1 MDGTSTYHFSVDN
14 NGDIHKIKD
23 LSHDDFFDWLACSVV
38 CDESN
43 WEEAPGFYREVI
55 CRKLVRIGKL
65 KLVGDDYVL
74 PDPEKT

>member
-14 NGDIHKIKD
+14 NGDIHKIQD

-38 CDESN
+38 LDDSN
-43 WEEAPGFYREVI
+43 WEEFPGFYREVI
-55 CRKLVRIGKL
+55 CRKLVRLGKL
-65 KLVGDDYVL
+65 RLEGDLYVL